1 MIECLARITMILDV
15 SVSDGPMLLMN
26 ILVYSVH
33 KVDLMGQKLALSGD

>member
-1 MIECLARITMILDV
+1 MILDV